1 MKKVFYLLLLLPFM
15 YACSESSDEDEVVPE
30 VNEEYIAAKNYY
42 ENILQPVIANN
53 CVSCH
58 EGYHSRSNG
67 SNYGVLTNAINSA
80 ASMYSMVNSGNM
92 PKDADKLSQ
101 ADIAKFEEFKN
112 LVDAIE

>member
-15 YACSESSDEDEVVPE
+15 FACSESSDEDEMVPE

-42 ENILQPVIANN
+42 NNTLKSVITTN

-67 SNYGVLTNAINSA
+67 SNYGELTNAINSA
-80 ASMYSMVNSGNM
+80 TTMYNQVNSGNM
-92 PKDADKLSQ
+92 PKDGDKLSQ
-101 ADIAKFEEFKN
+101 TDIAKFEEFKN